1 MTPDRRRLRAVV
13 RGFVQGVGYRDY
25 ASREAERL
33 GLHGYVRNASDGSV
47 EVEAEGER
55 QRLEELLEALR
66 RGPRFADVTAVEAA
80 WDADHGEF
88 KEWRL
93 HW

>member
-1 MTPDRRRLRAVV
+1 VV

-25 ASREAERL
+25 ASREAQRL

-47 EVEAEGER
+47 ELEAEGER
-55 QRLEELLEALR
+55 SRLVELLDELR
-66 RGPRFADVTAVEAA
+66 RGPSFAQVDDVEAV
-80 WDADHGEF
+80 WDTDQGEF
-88 KEWRL
+88 KDWRL